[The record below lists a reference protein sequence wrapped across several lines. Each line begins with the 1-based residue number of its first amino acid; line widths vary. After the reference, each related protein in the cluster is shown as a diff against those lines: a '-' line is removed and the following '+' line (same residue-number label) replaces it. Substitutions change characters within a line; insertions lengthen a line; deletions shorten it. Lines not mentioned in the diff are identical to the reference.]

1 MNENFNITKEEMEY
15 LDEIYKNYVII
26 PKGVQSEE
34 IFEINDELD
43 EMLEIEEETM
53 CGVDLSLEKFNR
65 FYKQVDIY

>member
-1 MNENFNITKEEMEY
+1 MLIEERVQYIGVTE
-15 LDEIYKNYVII
+15 DYKNYVII
-26 PKGVQSEE
+26 PEGVQSEE